1 LRRLDIRP
9 PREQINF
16 HEENFMQKCFTN
28 RHGELR
34 AGWAIAAAMAVM
46 IAAQLIARPLSELGD
61 ENNPAFKLGV
71 TLVYGIIAV
80 AGVLLLFKLL
90 YKRGFREIG
99 MVPEKGLPV
108 FLCGLIGGAVSVA
121 AILVFLIA
129 AGQAEIINVDMDKLI
144 SLSVAA
150 EFVSVC
156 VFMFSEELLARGFFM
171 TAMKT
176 TRNKWAILFVPAAIF
191 ALLHLMNDGV
201 TALSLTNTFIA
212 GALFGYMFMRSG
224 ALWLS
229 TGFHVAWNFFMGDMF
244 GMGTSGTAN
253 THSVL
258 TTQLGTNTV
267 LTGSYGPEDSILCT
281 LVLLL
286 ACLVVRI
293 FVKKPNHPTWTLES
307 GLPLTRGQFQ

>member
-1 LRRLDIRP
+1 MRVFI
-9 PREQINF
+9 
-16 HEENFMQKCFTN
+16 N

-34 AGWAIAAAMAVM
+34 AGWATASAIAVM

-61 ENNPAFKLGV
+61 ENNPSFKLGV

-80 AGVLLLFKLL
+80 AGILLLFRLL
-90 YKRGFREIG
+90 YKRGFRELG
-99 MVPEKGLPV
+99 MVPEKGLPA
-108 FLCGLIGGAVSVA
+108 FLRGLAGGAVSVA
-121 AILVFLIA
+121 VILAFLVVIDQA
-129 AGQAEIINVDMDKLI
+129 AIINTDVDKLI

-201 TALSLTNTFIA
+201 TVLSIINTLIA
-212 GALFGYMFMRSG
+212 GTLLGYMFMKSG

-229 TGFHVAWNFFMGDMF
+229 TGFHIAWNFFMGDIF
-244 GMGTSGTAN
+244 GLGTSGTAN

-258 TTQLGTNTV
+258 TTQLGTNTL
-267 LTGSYGPEDSILCT
+267 LTGSYGPEDSVLCA

-286 ACLVVRI
+286 ACLAVQLFI
-293 FVKKPNHPTWTLES
+293 KNPNHPAWTLES
-307 GLPLTRGQFQ
+307 GLPLTRG